1 VTDDQ
6 QHSEEESCRIIP
18 EEQLCEDGLSLGR
31 MDQLDKLTAIAI
43 IIILV
48 VGAVIITNHA
58 GDEQDPAKPGRA
70 GARQAIIIISPEFDN
85 KIKLTKTLLT
95 TGNLVKAREL
105 IDGMI
110 KDYPYDGRPHMLLGD
125 LYIHDQQPVTAM
137 LEYRKGID
145 LNPDFLDKKT
155 TLFRGKQ
162 IKGVLK
168 EARQLITAGLAKK
181 PGDPKLKGQLHT
193 LYYMLRRVAGSCG

>member
-1 VTDDQ
+1 LTDEQ
-6 QHSEEESCRIIP
+6 QHPEEESCRIIP

-31 MDQLDKLTAIAI
+31 MDRLDKLTVIAI
-43 IIILV
+43 MVILV
-48 VGAVIITNHA
+48 VGVIIISNHA
-58 GDEQDPAKPGRA
+58 GEPDAANPSRA
-70 GARQAIIIISPEFDN
+70 GSRQAIIIISPEFDN

-105 IDGMI
+105 IEGMI
-110 KDYPYDGRPHMLLGD
+110 KDYPYDGRPYMLFGD

-137 LEYRKGID
+137 FEYRKGID

-155 TLFRGKQ
+155 ALFRGKQ

-168 EARQLITAGLAKK
+168 EARQLINAGLDKK
-181 PGDPKLKGQLHT
+181 PGDPELRGQLNT

>member
-1 VTDDQ
+1 M
-6 QHSEEESCRIIP
+6 P

-31 MDQLDKLTAIAI
+31 MDRLDKLTAIAI

-48 VGAVIITNHA
+48 VGIIIIANHA
-58 GDEQDPAKPGRA
+58 GEPDGANPGRT
-70 GARQAIIIISPEFDN
+70 GARQAVIIISPEFDN

-110 KDYPYDGRPHMLLGD
+110 KDYPYDGRPYMLLGD

-155 TLFRGKQ
+155 ALFRGKQ

-168 EARQLITAGLAKK
+168 EARQLITAGLAQK
-181 PGDPKLKGQLHT
+181 PGNPELKGQLNT